1 MISFI
6 SRDKDIKIDMASLDE
21 ILAILKD
28 YGNTPISSLPTM
40 ADNLLRTLET
50 MIGMAKDDPAAYETI
65 INRIKES
72 FDGTKTKIIPN
83 TVNAYL
89 LGCMYDQDFTGPL
102 GCSPKC
108 INGIVPMDGSV
119 DVSPCSDMVIIYDG
133 HLQIKNAENSGHAWI
148 YVGPQF
154 TGFNENDL
162 MILRTHGVKTA
173 SMIYGMEDGK
183 YRDIRTPVPISNL
196 PTVRA
201 VPTDVPLTPNTM
213 ENPGSSNWW
222 WIVLI
227 IVIIIVLLIIGY
239 FWIDRRRR
247 AALPV
252 VATYGGAPTY
262 SSPIDRNDN
271 YMLKTPN
278 GKIYTLTEDFQ

>member
-1 MISFI
+1 MV
-6 SRDKDIKIDMASLDE
+6 DN
-21 ILAILKD
+21 ILK
-28 YGNTPISSLPTM
+28 SLENM
-40 ADNLLRTLET
+40 VN
-50 MIGMAKDDPAAYETI
+50 MAKEDSGAYETI
-65 INRIKES
+65 INRIRES
-72 FDGTKTKIIPN
+72 FDGKKIKIIPN

-108 INGIVPMDGSV
+108 INGLAPMDGSV
-119 DVSPCSDMVIIYDG
+119 DVTPCNDMVIIYDDG
-133 HLQIKNAENSGHAWI
+133 HLQIKNSENSGHAWI

-173 SMIYGMEDGK
+173 SMIYGTEDGK
-183 YRDIRTPVPISNL
+183 YRNIQDPVPVNNL

-201 VPTDVPLTPNTM
+201 VPSDVPLTPNSM
-213 ENPGSSNWW
+213 SNGAANWW

-227 IVIIIVLLIIGY
+227 IVIIIVIIIVGY

-247 AALPV
+247 AARV
-252 VATYGGAPTY
+252 SGYGAVGVAGTKGQWP
-262 SSPIDRNDN
+262 SSSGQWPSSSGQWTDSKKDN